1 MIRVHEGKVRET
13 RLRSAAEAKRTG
25 ASAPLGCVRAHAT
38 RFIRALP
45 LLLPLLFAGCAGFDL
60 DQASLPLNAQSS
72 ASEFADMSPA
82 QRREHERL
90 VAGYGGAYNDP
101 QLKALIQQVV
111 ERLVAASERPDLKYR
126 VTVLNSPA
134 INAFAL
140 PDGSLYVT
148 RGLLSLA
155 NDTSELSSVLAH
167 EMAHVI
173 ARHAVIR
180 EDQVKQAVLVSRVI
194 SDVVNDP
201 DLGAL
206 AMQKSRRTLASFS
219 RGQELEADA
228 IGVGI
233 AARAGFDPYGA
244 SRFLTDM
251 GRYGDLKSAAFSGS
265 SSSTT
270 PDMDFLSSHPA
281 TPERISIAIANA
293 RQYASPNGQADG
305 ERDRAAYFSAIEG
318 MVYGDDPK
326 EGFVRGR
333 KFFHPKLGFTF
344 TAPEGFSLENT
355 SQAVLGA
362 TQTGREALRLDAV
375 RVPAE
380 QSLAQYLSSGWIDGV
395 EINTVESLTV
405 NGFTAA
411 TAIARGDQWSFRMFA
426 IRFGADVYRLIFAAR
441 ELTPELDKQFRVAA
455 DTFRRVSTG
464 EAETVKPLRLR
475 IVSIGLGDSA
485 DKLAAR
491 MQVPDR
497 PLERFLILN
506 GLENGAKLK
515 YGDKVKIIAE

>member
-1 MIRVHEGKVRET
+1 MDAAGRGQKAGARKR
-13 RLRSAAEAKRTG
+13 RLALA
-25 ASAPLGCVRAHAT
+25 L
-38 RFIRALP
+38 ALP
-45 LLLPLLFAGCAGFDL
+45 LFVTACASFDL
-60 DQASLPLNAQSS
+60 DQASVPLSS
-72 ASEFADMSPA
+72 AGAAGRSEYADMSPT

-90 VAGYGGAYNDP
+90 VASYGGAYDDP

-148 RGLLSLA
+148 RGLLALA
-155 NDTSELSSVLAH
+155 NDTSEMSSVIAH

-173 ARHAVIR
+173 ARHAIIR

-206 AMQKSRRTLASFS
+206 AMQKSQRTLASFS

-233 AARAGFDPYGA
+233 AARSGFDPYGA

-251 GRYGDLKSAAFSGS
+251 GRSGELKGSTFTSAS
-265 SSSTT
+265 SN
-270 PDMDFLSSHPA
+270 PQMDFLSSHPA
-281 TPERISIAIANA
+281 TPDRISIAIANA
-293 RQYASPNGQADG
+293 RQYAQPGTG
-305 ERDRAAYFSAIEG
+305 ERDRTAYLAAIDG
-318 MVYGDDPK
+318 MTYGDDPK

-344 TAPEGFSLENT
+344 SAPEGFSLENT

-362 TQTGREALRLDAV
+362 SQSGREALRLDAV
-375 RVPAE
+375 RVNPD
-380 QSLAQYLSSGWIDGV
+380 QSLAQYLSSGWIEGV
-395 EINTVESLTV
+395 EINTVETLTV
-405 NGFTAA
+405 NGFSAA
-411 TAIARGDQWSFRMFA
+411 TAIARGEQWSFRMFA
-426 IRFGADVYRLIFAAR
+426 IRFGSDVYRLIFAAR
-441 ELTPELDKQFRVAA
+441 QLTPELDKQFRAA
-455 DTFRRVSTG
+455 AETFRRVSSG
-464 EAETVKPLRLR
+464 EADAIKPLRIR
-475 IVSIGLGDSA
+475 VVSVGLGDTPE
-485 DKLAAR
+485 KLAAR
-491 MQVPDR
+491 MQVPDK
-497 PLERFLILN
+497 PLDRFLVLN
-506 GLENGAKLK
+506 GLEPGAKLK
-515 YGDKVKIIAE
+515 YGDKVKIVAE

>member
-1 MIRVHEGKVRET
+1 MRGVGGRRPEGTGVIPGARV
-13 RLRSAAEAKRTG
+13 LRAILLA
-25 ASAPLGCVRAHAT
+25 LG
-38 RFIRALP
+38 LS
-45 LLLPLLFAGCAGFDL
+45 LLLTACAGIDVDRFSSPVADGGARS
-60 DQASLPLNAQSS
+60 QLP
-72 ASEFADMSPA
+72 EMTPA
-82 QRREHERL
+82 QKREHERL
-90 VAGYGGAYNDP
+90 VASYGGAYDDP
-101 QLKALIQQVV
+101 ELKALIQQVV
-111 ERLVAASERPDLKYR
+111 ERLVAASERPDLRYR

-148 RGLLSLA
+148 RGLLALA
-155 NDTSELSSVLAH
+155 NDTSELSSVLSH

-173 ARHAVIR
+173 ARHASIR
-180 EDQVKQAVLVSRVI
+180 EDQTKQAVLVSRVI

-206 AMQKSRRTLASFS
+206 AMAKSRMSLASFS

-233 AARAGFDPYGA
+233 SARAGFDPFGA

-251 GRYGDLKSAAFSGS
+251 GKQASLRSSGGGLGGLG
-265 SSSTT
+265 TGT
-270 PDMDFLSSHPA
+270 APEMDFLSTHPA

-293 RQYASPNGQADG
+293 RQYATPNGSGASGASPG
-305 ERDRAAYFSAIEG
+305 ERDKAAYLGAIDG

-344 TAPEGFSLENT
+344 VAPEGFSLENT

-362 TQTGREALRLDAV
+362 TASGAEALRLDAV
-375 RVPAE
+375 RVNGD
-380 QSLAQYLSSGWIDGV
+380 QSLGQYLSSGWIEGV
-395 EINTVESLTV
+395 EINSVETLTV
-405 NGFTAA
+405 NGFMAA
-411 TAIARGDQWSFRMFA
+411 TAIARGEQWSFRMFA
-426 IRFGADVYRLIFAAR
+426 IRFGSDVYRLIFAAR
-441 ELTPELDKQFRVAA
+441 NLTPELDKQFREAA
-455 DTFRRVSTG
+455 DTFRRVATD
-464 EAETVKPLRLR
+464 EAETVKPLRIR
-475 IVSIGLGDSA
+475 VVSVGLGDNV
-485 DKLAAR
+485 DKMAVR

-506 GLENGAKLK
+506 GIDKDAKLR
-515 YGDKVKIIAE
+515 YGDKVKIVAD

>member
-1 MIRVHEGKVRET
+1 ML
-13 RLRSAAEAKRTG
+13 RLSRLA
-25 ASAPLGCVRAHAT
+25 
-38 RFIRALP
+38 RALP
-45 LLLPLLFAGCAGFDL
+45 LLFPLWLSACTGLDL
-60 DQASLPLNAQSS
+60 DQASVPLTSPAS
-72 ASEFADMSPA
+72 ASEYADMSPN

-90 VAGYGGAYNDP
+90 VASYGGAYNDP
-101 QLKALIQQVV
+101 ELKALIQQVV

-173 ARHAVIR
+173 ARHATIR

-251 GRYGDLKSAAFSGS
+251 GRFGDLKSAAFSS

-293 RQYASPNGQADG
+293 RQYAENAKPGDG
-305 ERDRAAYFSAIEG
+305 ERDRNAYFSAIDG

-375 RVPAE
+375 RVAPD
-380 QSLAQYLSSGWIDGV
+380 QSLAQYLSSGWVEGV
-395 EINTVESLTV
+395 EINTVETLTV
-405 NGFTAA
+405 NGFIAA

-426 IRFGADVYRLIFAAR
+426 IRFGSDVYRLIFAAR
-441 ELTPELDKQFRVAA
+441 ELTPELDKQFRAAA
-455 DTFRRVSTG
+455 DTFRRVSSG
-464 EAETVKPLRLR
+464 EAETVKPLRVR
-475 IVSIGLGDSA
+475 IVTAGLGDNV
-485 DKLAAR
+485 DKLADR

-497 PLERFLILN
+497 PMERFLILN
-506 GLENGAKLK
+506 GLDAAAKIK
-515 YGDKVKIIAE
+515 YGEKVKIISE